1 MKRGSISYPL
11 LLNLLMDPKLIV
23 LVSNKEAKRGRKDFE
38 LHYLLERPLICLF
51 VLFVLRTT
59 IPLFIC
65 TIPKYV
71 NATHISEGVKKIV
84 PNRI

>member
-1 MKRGSISYPL
+1 
-11 LLNLLMDPKLIV
+11 MDPKLIV
-23 LVSNKEAKRGRKDFE
+23 LGSNKEAKRGRKDFQ
-38 LHYLLERPLICLF
+38 LHYLLERPLIFLF

-71 NATHISEGVKKIV
+71 NTTHISKGVKKIV